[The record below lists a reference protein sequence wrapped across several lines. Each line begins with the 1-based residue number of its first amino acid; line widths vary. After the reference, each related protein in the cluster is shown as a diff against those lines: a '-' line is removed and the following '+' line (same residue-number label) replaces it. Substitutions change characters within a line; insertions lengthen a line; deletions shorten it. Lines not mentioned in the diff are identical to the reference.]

1 MVLVATTTS
10 EEYDSCANEAMRKSG
25 ANGVALMLFDRQSPV
40 HPIRMLQSWGI
51 PDSISARYVD
61 GVCRSDPLL
70 PHASSS
76 EKTLLLSTRVGAKPK
91 SDFSQPVP
99 DWHYHRMLET
109 AGYVETAACSY
120 QVSRHIYAV
129 VGLLL
134 NRTQGHRSGILI
146 DVALPCLEDWL
157 ILVTGDVRE
166 SAVRNVHF
174 PTEQSGPANC
184 DEMPGLTRREE
195 QVVAELQKG
204 LGNKQIADRLSLSR
218 YTVEN
223 HLRRIYQKFD
233 VHNRTAL
240 LAKLGARLAIN

>member
-1 MVLVATTTS
+1 MTVHTNDSDYELRA
-10 EEYDSCANEAMRKSG
+10 EEVMRKSG
-25 ANGVALMLFDRQSPV
+25 VDAIALMLFDQRSSN
-40 HPIRMLQSWGI
+40 HPIQMIKTWGI
-51 PDSISARYVD
+51 PGSISARYVD
-61 GVCRSDPLL
+61 GICRSDPLL

-76 EKTLLLSTRVGAKPK
+76 EKAMLLSTRVGAKPK

-99 DWHYHRMLET
+99 DLHYHRMLET

-134 NRTQGHRSGILI
+134 NRSQGRRSGILI
-146 DVALPCLEDWL
+146 DVALPSLEDWL
-157 ILVTGDVRE
+157 ILVTGDIRE
-166 SAVRNVHF
+166 SAVRNVYF
-174 PTEQSGPANC
+174 PKEESGPANC

-240 LAKLGARLAIN
+240 MAKLGAGLAIN